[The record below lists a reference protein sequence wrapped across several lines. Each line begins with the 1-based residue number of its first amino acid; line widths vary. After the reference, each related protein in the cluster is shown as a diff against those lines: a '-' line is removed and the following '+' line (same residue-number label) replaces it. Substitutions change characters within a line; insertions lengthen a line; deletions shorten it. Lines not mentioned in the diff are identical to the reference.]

1 MAKLRNVPVVVM
13 AHTQGFMMFLLQYE
27 FLISYLESKQ
37 GYLSGRGSKKS
48 QGGDHDH
55 VIEVQSFFMSIEHAT
70 HVKWQD
76 LGCTI
81 AEVVLTIFTPVD
93 NPTSR
98 ALKSLSKW
106 H

>member
-1 MAKLRNVPVVVM
+1 MAED
-13 AHTQGFMMFLLQYE
+13 Q
-27 FLISYLESKQ
+27 
-37 GYLSGRGSKKS
+37 KS

-76 LGCTI
+76 LGSTI

-93 NPTSR
+93 IQGFEILIKM
-98 ALKSLSKW
+98 ALKHLRRDSKISLHGLIPLKISEECLLSW
-106 H
+106 Q